1 MLLIELIQCQ
11 SYAWVI
17 KSFHSNRNFSFLK
30 CSQYIKENFGGY
42 YYRRS
47 AQTQSVNLRSWR
59 VVLILPLILYSSVF
73 HKMLKYLLKHFRIFI
88 AMADR
93 ADWIHKP
100 ASKILL
106 LSR

>member
-11 SYAWVI
+11 SYAYVI
-17 KSFHSNRNFSFLK
+17 KSFHSNINFSFLK

-42 YYRRS
+42 YCRRS

-73 HKMLKYLLKHFRIFI
+73 HKMQKYLFI

>member
-11 SYAWVI
+11 SYAYVI

-47 AQTQSVNLRSWR
+47 AQTQSVNLR
-59 VVLILPLILYSSVF
+59 
-73 HKMLKYLLKHFRIFI
+73 
-88 AMADR
+88 
-93 ADWIHKP
+93 
-100 ASKILL
+100 
-106 LSR
+106 